1 MTPTHTKKQVNV
13 RAFVFN
19 GIIDSLDQDHVDAKL
34 YAVRCDKI
42 NTVCEK
48 CNQHFDDHA
57 CIKTISGEAVVCPG
71 DYVINNPQFP
81 DYYYQCKP
89 DIFESTYD
97 DIEYTTYSNDACE
110 DMTHNCDDEDISLK
124 ALKLR
129 AAEVLLNNSSRLEDR
144 KVSINFMRRLIEGT
158 SRLEQENDGMLFGE
172 IMALINEN
180 SEILVS
186 RKAYDI
192 DYIFFNSE
200 TSQFMAYKDGRV
212 KLHSFNTKDYTAND
226 WYIVN

>member
-1 MTPTHTKKQVNV
+1 MTPTHTKKPVNV

-34 YAVRCDKI
+34 YAVRCDKS

-81 DYYYQCKP
+81 DDFYPCKP
-89 DIFESTYD
+89 NIFNETYD
-97 DIEYTTYSNDACE
+97 ALGEKSTTVNLLGANCCSSNYTLENDMYYRRQHRE
-110 DMTHNCDDEDISLK
+110 Q
-124 ALKLR
+124 LKLD
-129 AAEVLLNNSSRLEDR
+129 AAKHLLQHGGSTVAQEYLE
-144 KVSINFMRRLIEGT
+144 KCI
-158 SRLEQENDGMLFGE
+158 LEPANDGMSFGE
-172 IMALINEN
+172 VMALINKN

-192 DYIFFNSE
+192 DYIYFNSE
-200 TSQFMAYKDGRV
+200 TDQFESYTNGIKT
-212 KLHSFNTKDYTAND
+212 LHSFNTKDYTAND